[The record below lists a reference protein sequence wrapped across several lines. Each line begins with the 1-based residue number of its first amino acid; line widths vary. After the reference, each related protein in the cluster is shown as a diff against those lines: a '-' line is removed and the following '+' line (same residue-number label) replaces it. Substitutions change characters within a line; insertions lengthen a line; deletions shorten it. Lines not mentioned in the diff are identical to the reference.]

1 MTAAKTRRVL
11 VLSTLWPNATQP
23 RFGTFV
29 ARSIEALNRETH
41 WQPVVINPIGLPPVA
56 LGNYAALKQAAEAGH
71 ENGLEI
77 HRPVFRLLPKV
88 GGRLNPALIARA
100 VMPLA
105 ERLHREQPFDL
116 VDAQFFYPDGPAA
129 LRIAQKLGLP
139 LSVKAR
145 GADIHYWGARNYG
158 REALTETAR
167 NAAGMLAVCG
177 ALADDMAALGIPRD
191 RVTVHYTGLDR
202 DRFRP
207 LRHTQLR
214 ANLGAEFDI
223 PISAKD
229 ELLVSVGALIE
240 RKGQELVIKALGD
253 LPEARLLLIGKGP
266 DEACLRALAKSEGVS
281 DRVHFLGSLDHDL
294 LPLALS
300 AADAMVLPSSSEGL
314 ANAWIEALACGTP
327 LVITDA
333 GGAREVV
340 TSSKAGVIVARH
352 TDALRKGIRLVLDQ
366 HHKPEDVA
374 ACVGRFSWQANGEAL
389 GAYYD
394 RLMAG

>member
-1 MTAAKTRRVL
+1 MTPAKTRRVL

-41 WQPVVINPIGLPPVA
+41 WQPVVINPIGLPPLA
-56 LGNYAALKQAAEAGH
+56 LGPYAALKDAAEDGT
-71 ENGLEI
+71 ENGIEI
-77 HRPVFRLLPKV
+77 HRPTFRLLPKV
-88 GGRLNPALIARA
+88 GGRLNPSLIARA
-100 VMPLA
+100 VLRLA
-105 ERLHREQPFDL
+105 ERLHREQPFDM
-116 VDAQFFYPDGPAA
+116 VDAQFFYPDGPVAMA
-129 LRIAQKLGLP
+129 IARSLGLP

-145 GADIHYWGARNYG
+145 GADIHYWGARSYG
-158 REALTETAR
+158 REALLETASK
-167 NAAGMLAVCG
+167 ADGLLAVCG
-177 ALADDMAALGIPRD
+177 ALADDMATLGIPREKI
-191 RVTVHYTGLDR
+191 TLHYTGLDR

-207 LRHTQLR
+207 LDHTQLR
-214 ANLGAEFDI
+214 ASLGAEFGI
-223 PISAKD
+223 PIGPRD
-229 ELLVSVGALIE
+229 ELLATVGALIE

-253 LPEARLLLIGKGP
+253 LPDARLLLVGKGP
-266 DEACLRALAKSEGVS
+266 DQACLRALAKSEGVT

-294 LPLALS
+294 LPLVLS

-340 TSSKAGVIVARH
+340 TSPKAGVIVARH
-352 TDALRKGIRLVLDQ
+352 TDAVRRGIRLVLDQ
-366 HHKPEDVA
+366 HCGPLEVA
-374 ACVGRFSWQANGEAL
+374 ATVERFSWKANGSAL

-394 RLMAG
+394 RLLA

>member
-1 MTAAKTRRVL
+1 MTPAKTRRVL

-41 WQPVVINPIGLPPVA
+41 WQPVVINPIGLPPLAV
-56 LGNYAALKQAAEAGH
+56 GPYAALKDAAEDGT
-71 ENGLEI
+71 ENGIEI
-77 HRPVFRLLPKV
+77 HRPTFRLLPKV
-88 GGRLNPALIARA
+88 GGRLNPSLIARA
-100 VMPLA
+100 VLRLA
-105 ERLHREQPFDL
+105 ERLHREQPFDM
-116 VDAQFFYPDGPAA
+116 VDAQFFYPDGPVAMA
-129 LRIAQKLGLP
+129 IARRLGLP

-145 GADIHYWGARNYG
+145 GADIHYWGARSYG
-158 REALTETAR
+158 REALLKTASK
-167 NAAGMLAVCG
+167 ADGLLAVCG
-177 ALADDMAALGIPRD
+177 ALADDMATLGIPREKI
-191 RVTVHYTGLDR
+191 TLHYTGLDR

-207 LRHTQLR
+207 LDHTQLR

-223 PISAKD
+223 PIRPRD
-229 ELLVSVGALIE
+229 ELLATVGAFIE

-253 LPEARLLLIGKGP
+253 LPDARLLLVGKGP
-266 DEACLRALAKSEGVS
+266 DEACLRALAKSEGVA

-294 LPLALS
+294 LPLVLS

-340 TSSKAGVIVARH
+340 TSPKAGVIVARR
-352 TDALRKGIRLVLDQ
+352 TDAVRKGIRQVLDR
-366 HHKPEDVA
+366 HHKPLEVA
-374 ACVGRFSWQANGEAL
+374 ATVERFSWQANGSAL

-394 RLMAG
+394 RLLG